1 MSSYR
6 MERVEHLIREEVSNL
21 ILRKRIKD
29 PRVSTLVSVSRI
41 QVSRDLAHAKI
52 WMSGFGGESSG
63 GIAQTVKALNHA
75 AGFIQHEVGKK
86 LHTRSTPKMT
96 FIEDHS
102 IEEGFR
108 VNKIIEDLNS

>member
-21 ILRKRIKD
+21 ILKKRIKD

-52 WMSGFGGESSG
+52 WMSGFGGV
-63 GIAQTVKALNHA
+63 AQTVKALNHA
-75 AGFIQHEVGKK
+75 SGFIQHEIGKK
-86 LHTRSTPKMT
+86 LHTRTTPKMI

-108 VNKIIEDLNS
+108 INKIIEDLHS

>member
-21 ILRKRIKD
+21 ILKKRIKD

-52 WMSGFGGESSG
+52 WMSGFGG
-63 GIAQTVKALNHA
+63 GISQTVKALNHA

-86 LHTRSTPKMT
+86 LHTRATPKMT